1 MDAQQLK
8 SLADAEY
15 DRSLHRKNIREN
27 ATAQLTVP
35 FAGGLFT
42 ASPALIAYLNSEDT
56 EMVYL
61 EDIYGTPVQANRQQM
76 LAAVREQYQT
86 AMKAWYEEYQ
96 ASNRI
101 RRAQNV

>member
-1 MDAQQLK
+1 MDPQTFKL
-8 SLADAEY
+8 LADAEF
-15 DRSLHRKNIREN
+15 DRALLRKNLKEN
-27 ATAQLTVP
+27 AVAQVTVP

-42 ASPALIAYLNSEDT
+42 ANPALIAYLLVETD

-61 EDIYGTPVQANRQQM
+61 EDIYGTPVYANREQM
-76 LAAVREQYQT
+76 LAAVREQYQR
-86 AMKAWYEEYQ
+86 AMKAWYDDYQ